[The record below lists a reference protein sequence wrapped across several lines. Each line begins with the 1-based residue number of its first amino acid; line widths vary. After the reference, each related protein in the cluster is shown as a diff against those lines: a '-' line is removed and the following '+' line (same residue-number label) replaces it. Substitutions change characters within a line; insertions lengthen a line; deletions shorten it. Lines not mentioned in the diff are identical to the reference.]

1 MPNKI
6 TDATTITAFNLLFS
20 NNLSAIFIV
29 WALNILETLAK
40 SRIKIAD
47 FLDMTQN
54 YFLKDV
60 NKNVLRNKS

>member
-1 MPNKI
+1 MPSKMI
-6 TDATTITAFNLLFS
+6 DATTITAFNLLFS
-20 NNLSAIFIV
+20 NSLSATFIV
-29 WALNILETLAK
+29 WALNILETHAK

-47 FLDMTQN
+47 FLDMTQK